1 MKKPYYPLP
10 LALLAAY
17 FLLMAAASCN
27 KEKQNAG
34 ETPLP
39 SWILTFLLTDS
50 TGKHLLPVP
59 LAADTPFNPKDF
71 SAYNSRNESIG
82 WWREG
87 KTQDTAQIL
96 FQASEKQ
103 YDIINDPLFQS
114 DSCFVWYFCFANQ
127 CDTLVIYPG
136 QFLKRDIY
144 GGTYPNEGEA
154 EKIIWGKDTF
164 YNYKGSILRI
174 YKEF

>member
-1 MKKPYYPLP
+1 MQACIGFPFAVLPKPSAFSAGNKFLSYPLQENP
-10 LALLAAY
+10 
-17 FLLMAAASCN
+17 
-27 KEKQNAG
+27 
-34 ETPLP
+34 
-39 SWILTFLLTDS
+39 
-50 TGKHLLPVP
+50 
-59 LAADTPFNPKDF
+59 PFNPNNF
-71 SAYNSRNESIG
+71 RAYSDRNPDIG
-82 WWREG
+82 RWDNVIYRG
-87 KTQDTAQIL
+87 TDSAQIL
-96 FQASEKQ
+96 FSASEKHQ
-103 YDIINDPLFQS
+103 EIENDPLFRS
-114 DSCFVWYFCFANQ
+114 DSCFVWNFCFANQ